1 MNENN
6 AVNTGIQ
13 LEKTFALV
21 IPIFFTDQAKR
32 IKAPH
37 EAKIESSIIGL
48 NILKV
53 KEVEIKLLK
62 SKIRK
67 RGRKRI
73 APTKF

>member
-21 IPIFFTDQAKR
+21 MPIFLTDHAKR
-32 IKAPH
+32 INAPH
-37 EAKIESSIIGL
+37 EAKIDSSIIGL
-48 NILKV
+48 NMLKV
-53 KEVEIKLLK
+53 KELEIKLLK

-67 RGRKRI
+67 SGRKRI
-73 APTKF
+73 APTRF